1 VRGNKRIERR
11 FKQMRFNFRK
21 IASVIASAVMLG
33 STVGIAAAASY
44 PEPFVKSGMADVAV
58 VYGSSG
64 AVSDL
69 SASIEVQT
77 HLNTKVTSTSGS
89 SASSTGGDSVNLAS
103 SSQDLYVNSS
113 INAARNIL
121 TKDHLPTLL
130 ADGSAYD
137 QTGTEYKYTQTITPG
152 TTTIGYSKSGESID
166 PDLMVNIGYQASSA
180 PFYTYTLTFNRAL
193 NVSSSDVIGNA
204 IIRILGKD
212 YTVGANSDSN
222 TLYLYVSGT
231 STTVEEGETST
242 VSVDGKDHTISM
254 IGSSSTTSATF
265 EVDGIRRTMTTANSY
280 RFADGF
286 EVYFKSLFHST
297 KTGSFSSAELLIGSR
312 SLHFEDLQA
321 VRYGSEDTSIL
332 GTYADISATGGSLTQ
347 LIIKQ
352 AAESSIGDY
361 IKAGQTY
368 TDRVFGNLMFENV
381 GSVPTLDDETRDSIV
396 VNTDQSVS
404 AKAKFTSAL
413 ANDEEYTLTYARDA
427 DNTEDSTLSRI
438 NLAYENGLNISYY
451 EGQNMKVGEYIIV
464 NDNDEGRIFR
474 ISQVPTGTSVNDYAK
489 FDDVITGESFSFTTG
504 IRNSTIAAVSI
515 GGAEYH
521 AFVTVDN
528 SDTAQS
534 TVKLHWGAS
543 ANETSVGTQTTLFP
557 RIKLKNGE
565 WMSFLTQASVT
576 QGVTYSIPGEYLLT
590 GYKGGETFTWSN
602 ATTAATFRTNTTVGN
617 VVYSVLWANA
627 TGIGTLDQVNVN
639 SQLCNFNYSIGPA
652 ILINEEK
659 TLADANGHAICIPL
673 TNTNSGTTNEPA
685 IGVPLFSDTNVIAS
699 TSWQTLQS
707 DSYKRKIVD
716 TYGTFV
722 ERNTVTG
729 SNNEVTVSYPD
740 EQMYID
746 VFFKSAE
753 ATITPGTGGSTGGGT
768 VLIVKDTEVD
778 TVSGKNLIII
788 GGSCINTAARK
799 IVDPTATAPIC
810 GSAWTAK
817 TNVGPGQ
824 YLLKAVESPWN
835 EDKTAM
841 LVAGYEAPQ
850 TISAVAKLKEGHASD
865 VGTSNIYPVT
875 SA

>member
-1 VRGNKRIERR
+1 MMKGGL

-21 IASVIASAVMLG
+21 IASVVASAVMLG

-44 PEPFVKSGMADVAV
+44 PQPFVKNGMADVAI
-58 VYGSSG
+58 VYGSSA

-69 SASIEVQT
+69 SAAIDVQSN
-77 HLNTKVTSTSGS
+77 LNTKVTSTSGS
-89 SASSTGGDSVNLAS
+89 SATSTGGDSINLAS
-103 SSQDLYVNSS
+103 SSQQLYTGSAL
-113 INAARNIL
+113 NAARNVL
-121 TKDHLPTLL
+121 TRDHLPTLL

-137 QTGTEYKYTQTITPG
+137 QSGTEYKYTQTIAPG
-152 TTTIGYSKSGESID
+152 TVTNTYSKSGESID
-166 PDLMVNIGYQASSA
+166 PDLMVAIGYQASSA
-180 PFYTYTLTFNRAL
+180 PFYTYTLTFNRAI
-193 NVSSSDVIGNA
+193 NVSNTDVIGNA
-204 IIRILGKD
+204 VIKILGKEF
-212 YTVGANSDSN
+212 TVGANSDSD
-222 TLYLYVSGT
+222 TLYLYGSGT

-242 VSVDGKDHTISM
+242 VSVDGDDHTISM

-265 EVDGIRRTMTTANSY
+265 EVDGVRRTMTTGNSY

-332 GTYADISATGGSLTQ
+332 GTYADITATGGALTQ
-347 LIIKQ
+347 LVVKQ

-361 IKAGQTY
+361 IKAGQSY
-368 TDRVFGNLMFENV
+368 TDRVFGNLVFENV
-381 GSVPTLDDETRDSIV
+381 GSVPTLNDETRDSIV
-396 VNTDQSVS
+396 IDADANVYTRATFQTAIADE
-404 AKAKFTSAL
+404 AK
-413 ANDEEYTLTYARDA
+413 TLIFARDS
-427 DNTEDSTLSRI
+427 DNTEDTSLTRV
-438 NLAYENGLNISYY
+438 NLAYENNYNISYY
-451 EGQNMKVGEYIIV
+451 EGQPMRVNEYIIV
-464 NDNDEGRIFR
+464 NDNDYGRVLR
-474 ISQVPTGTSVNDYAK
+474 VSQVPTGNGVNDYVK
-489 FDDVITGESFSFTTG
+489 LEDVFKPEDTLTLTTG
-504 IRNSTIAAVSI
+504 LRNATIAASSL

-534 TVKLHWGAS
+534 TVKLYWGAS
-543 ANETSVGTQTTLFP
+543 SNATYAGTQTTLFP
-557 RIKLKNGE
+557 RILLNNGE
-565 WMSFLTQASVT
+565 WISFLTQASVT
-576 QGVTYSIPGEYLLT
+576 QGVTYSLPGIYLLST
-590 GYKGGETFTWSN
+590 YKAGSTLTWSN
-602 ATTAATFRTNTTVGN
+602 TTTATTFRTNTTFGN
-617 VVYSVLWANA
+617 VIYSVLWTNA
-627 TGIGTLDQVNVN
+627 TGTGTLDQVVVN
-639 SQLCNFNYSIGPA
+639 NQYCNFNYSNGPA
-652 ILINEEK
+652 VLINEEK
-659 TLADANGHAICIPL
+659 TLADSNGHAICVPL
-673 TNTNSGTTNEPA
+673 TSVNDGTSVTPA
-685 IGVPLFSDTNVIAS
+685 VGTPLFSDTAVVAS

-707 DSYKRKIVD
+707 DSFKRKVLD
-716 TYGTFV
+716 TYGALI
-722 ERNTVTG
+722 ERDTATG
-729 SNNEVTVSYPD
+729 TNNKVSISYPD

-753 ATITPGTGGSTGGGT
+753 ATITPGSGGTQGGGT

-778 TVSGKNLIII
+778 TVKDKNLIII

-799 IVDPTATAPIC
+799 IVDPAATAPIC

-850 TISAVAKLKEGHASD
+850 TVSAVAKLKEGHTSD

-875 SA
+875 TA